1 MIRGVNK
8 ALPETHGSYHVHHHP
23 SEAML
28 MGYALGNLSA
38 GFALAV
44 ETHLAYCSQCRRD
57 VALMAELGGTLIEEV
72 APAPMGDNALDAALA
87 AIEGN
92 DDDTA
97 ITVKKAFGPSYHGA
111 DPLPGPLGA
120 FGDGPME
127 QLLFKKRAPGIAN
140 LPLMKER
147 DGTYTRLLRIEGGKS
162 VPQHTHTGIELTV
175 LLSGSYHDEV
185 GVYGPGDFVE
195 HDDTV
200 RHQPIAGMGEDC
212 ICLGVTEGPLRFSK
226 PLYEV
231 LKPFFPV

>member
-8 ALPETHGSYHVHHHP
+8 TLPETHGSYQVHHHP

-44 ETHLAYCSQCRRD
+44 ETHLVYCSQCRRD
-57 VALMAELGGTLIEEV
+57 VALMAELGGTLIEETRPQ
-72 APAPMGDNALDAALA
+72 AMSEGSFDNVLAL
-87 AIEGN
+87 IEGN
-92 DDDTA
+92 DAPEPVVT
-97 ITVKKAFGPSYHGA
+97 KQAFGPSFYGA
-111 DPLPGPLGA
+111 DKLPGPLGA

-127 QLLFKKRAPGIAN
+127 LLNFKQRAPGIAN
-140 LPLMKER
+140 YPIMRED
-147 DGTYTRLLRIEGGKS
+147 DGTFSRLLRIEGGKS
-162 VPQHTHTGIELTV
+162 VPHHTHTGVELTV

-200 RHQPIAGMGEDC
+200 RHQPIAGAGEDC
-212 ICLGVTEGPLRFSK
+212 ICLGVTQGPLRFSK
-226 PLYEV
+226 TVYNLAR
-231 LKPFFPV
+231 PFFPV